1 MPRLLFVY
9 FCSKYQALNYYQ
21 LTIPS
26 AASENRDLLIAALAE
41 AGIEGFE
48 EHETHLIAFVSEA
61 DYKEAKINAVLNE
74 SGLRAEME
82 TIAPRNWNAEWEAD
96 FEPVI
101 IGDFCTIRAHFHAI
115 PVSTKYDIV
124 ITPKMS
130 FGTGH
135 HATTHLMVAQMEEI
149 DFNNKSVFDFGTGT
163 GVLAILA
170 EKLGATQVVAI
181 DNDEWSY
188 ENTKENIQL
197 NNCKNITVSMDDI
210 EVLSGSSFDII
221 LANINRHILLRY
233 MNDMYAM
240 LVSGGTL
247 LMSGLLTDDEE
258 MVCKSASEVGFEVKK
273 VNARNNWI
281 TILCLKN

>member
-1 MPRLLFVY
+1 
-9 FCSKYQALNYYQ
+9 LNYYQ

-26 AASENRDLLIAALAE
+26 AVSENRDLLIAALTE

-61 DYKEAKINAVLNE
+61 DYKEDDINAVLNE
-74 SGLRAEME
+74 SGLKADME

-101 IGDFCTIRAHFHAI
+101 IDDFCTIRAHFHTI

-170 EKLGATQVVAI
+170 EKLGATKVVAI

-188 ENTKENIQL
+188 ENTKENILL
-197 NNCKNITVSMDDI
+197 NNCNHIDVSMDAI
-210 EVLSGSSFDII
+210 ETLASKHAFDII
-221 LANINRHILLRY
+221 LANINRHILLNY
-233 MNDMYAM
+233 METMHSLISAN
-240 LVSGGTL
+240 GTL
-247 LMSGLLTDDEE
+247 LMSGLLSEDET
-258 MVCKSASEVGFEVKK
+258 MVSKSAIDAGFTIRK
-273 VNARNNWI
+273 VNTRNNWI
-281 TILCLKN
+281 TILCKKS